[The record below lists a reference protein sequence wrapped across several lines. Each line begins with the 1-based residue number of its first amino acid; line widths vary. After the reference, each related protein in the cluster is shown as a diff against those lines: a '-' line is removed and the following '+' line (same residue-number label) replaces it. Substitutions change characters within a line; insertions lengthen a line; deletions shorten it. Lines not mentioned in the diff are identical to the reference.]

1 MHRYFIKTPWLV
13 KKFFPHYVWH
23 MPATGK
29 KQVYLT
35 FDDGPHPQ
43 ITPWVLDELK
53 KYNAL
58 ATFFCIGK
66 NVAAHIEIY
75 QRILDEGHAVGN
87 HTHNHLNGWK
97 VSMDE
102 YLENIEQAAQFIKS
116 NLFRPPYGRIKNGC
130 SAQLAAAMHTNAH
143 VIMWDVLSADFDAS
157 FSPGQCLQ
165 HVLKNVEP
173 GSIIVFH
180 DSEKAQKNLEYVL
193 PKTLDYLSEK
203 GFLCSP
209 IKLA

>member
-1 MHRYFIKTPWLV
+1 M
-13 KKFFPHYVWH
+13 
-23 MPATGK
+23 
-29 KQVYLT
+29 
-35 FDDGPHPQ
+35 
-43 ITPWVLDELK
+43 K
-53 KYNAL
+53 KYHAL

-66 NVAAHIEIY
+66 NVAAHTEIY
-75 QRILDEGHAVGN
+75 QRIWDEGHAVGN

-97 VSMDE
+97 VPLDE
-102 YLENIEQAAQFIKS
+102 YLKNIDEAAQLIKS

-130 SAQLAAAMHTNAH
+130 ALQLATAMHMNAH

-157 FSPGQCLQ
+157 FSPEQCLQ
-165 HVLKNVEP
+165 HVLKNVEQ

-193 PKTLDYLSEK
+193 PKTLEYLKEN
-203 GFLCSP
+203 GYLCNA